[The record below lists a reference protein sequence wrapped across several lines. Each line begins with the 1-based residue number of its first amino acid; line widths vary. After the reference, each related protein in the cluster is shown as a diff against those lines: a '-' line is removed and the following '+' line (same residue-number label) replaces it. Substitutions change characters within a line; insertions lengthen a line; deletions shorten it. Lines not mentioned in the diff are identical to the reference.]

1 MKRKLALLGPAVLVG
16 AWQFGPGNL
25 TTSASAGASLGYSLL
40 WVIVVA
46 TIFMLIY
53 TDMNIRIGLASEG
66 STIETIKGKL
76 GKAVGA
82 LTGIGIF
89 LVALSFQVGNATGAG
104 VGLSLLFGG
113 SVGLWAVIVT
123 LVGLGLVWTRNY
135 YKSLEMVI
143 IGLVGLMLTTFVV
156 TAFLSQPNWGEA
168 ASGLIPSLPGGQAG
182 LLVVALIGTNF
193 SVTAAFYA
201 GYAIRE
207 KGTDKEQY
215 RETTLTDTL
224 AGVIAPGVM
233 TILVIVAAAAV
244 LQPQGATVESPADMA
259 RVLEPTIGPL
269 ASTIFA
275 LGFFGAAFSSLMMA
289 ATAGGSV
296 LSDAFG
302 WGNKLSSNR
311 VKAAVTVVYLFG
323 ATVAVIFGSNPV
335 QLIIIAQALTI
346 FVVPFVGLILLWVA
360 NDNARMGRWANSSWQ
375 NVLGALGWL
384 ALLATAARLVWVL
397 FF

>member
-1 MKRKLALLGPAVLVG
+1 MKRKLALLGPAFLVG

-25 TTSASAGASLGYSLL
+25 TTSSSAGASLGYSLL

-46 TIFMLIY
+46 TIFMLVY
-53 TDMNIRIGLASEG
+53 TDMNIRIGLAAQG
-66 STIETIKGKL
+66 SSIETIKDKL

-113 SVGLWAVIVT
+113 SVGLWAVVVT

-143 IGLVGLMLTTFVV
+143 LGLVGLMLMTFVV
-156 TAFLSQPNWGEA
+156 TAFLSGPDWGEA
-168 ASGLIPSLPGGQAG
+168 ARGFIPSLPGGQAG

-207 KGTDKEQY
+207 KGTGRDRY

-302 WGNKLSSNR
+302 WGNRLSSNR

-323 ATVAVIFGSNPV
+323 ATVAVIFGSSPV

-360 NDNARMGRWANSSWQ
+360 NDNARMGQWANSSWQ

-384 ALLATAARLVWVL
+384 ALLATAVRLVWVL